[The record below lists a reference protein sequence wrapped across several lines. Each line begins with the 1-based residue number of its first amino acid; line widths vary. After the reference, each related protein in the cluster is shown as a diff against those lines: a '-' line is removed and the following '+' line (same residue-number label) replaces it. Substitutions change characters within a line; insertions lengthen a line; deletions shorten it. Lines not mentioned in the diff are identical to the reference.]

1 MTRKTRIGCETF
13 LKARSP
19 RLSRTKWAR
28 IRSAVVGPTMISPPW
43 AEPANRAATLVVG
56 PVAVKGQ
63 RCEGPG
69 PRLVA
74 PTSAPPVVGPLWSW
88 TGGKT
93 PPESP
98 VKLLVRWWDADRA
111 PGAPHP

>member
-56 PVAVKGQ
+56 PVAGKGQ
-63 RCEGPG
+63 RCEAPG

-74 PTSAPPVVGPLWSW
+74 PPSAPPGVGPH
-88 TGGKT
+88 GGVAGGRAA
-93 PPESP
+93 P
-98 VKLLVRWWDADRA
+98 VA
-111 PGAPHP
+111 PFRVLR